1 MSIRSASQTA
11 LWATTAAMV
20 LISAAAWAG
29 KSFVMPAAKPA
40 ATYPAHDVHSNEGV
54 AVALDP
60 YDKPDK
66 AGIFLIKY
74 RELGFLPV
82 LLVVTNDSDETISL
96 SDVKAEFV
104 TADRTKIAPAD
115 QDDIYR
121 RVSHPS
127 ANAGRSP
134 LPIPTKKVKGVVGAP
149 EVEEMQNSRF
159 AAKAIEPHST
169 HAGFLFFD
177 VSGIPNPMAGANFY
191 LNGVHD
197 AKGNELLYFEIPL
210 DNPAKP

>member
-1 MSIRSASQTA
+1 MSNRFAKQTVV
-11 LWATTAAMV
+11 WATTAAV
-20 LISAAAWAG
+20 ILVSVAAWAG

-40 ATYPAHDVHSNEGV
+40 ATYPAHDVHNNEGV

-66 AGIFLIKY
+66 ASIFLIKY
-74 RELGFLPV
+74 RELGFLPI
-82 LLVVTNDSDETISL
+82 LLIVTNDTDEPISL
-96 SDVKAEFV
+96 NDMKPEFI
-104 TADRTKIAPAD
+104 TADRTKISPAD

-134 LPIPTKKVKGVVGAP
+134 LPIPTKKVKGVVGAQ

-159 AAKAIEPHST
+159 AAKAVEPHTT

-177 VSGIPNPMAGANFY
+177 VSGIANPMAGANFY

-210 DNPAKP
+210 DNAVKP